1 MQVLS
6 GPVGREKIHYEAPPG
21 NRVEK
26 ELKLFLE
33 WWQRDKFKLD
43 GILRAAIAGF
53 WFVSNEPFGQK
64 ISFYLEFSNLVVQL
78 IDLLNPERKEKVR
91 ETGA

>member
-1 MQVLS
+1 LPAGFSGLQRTVVGDFRGNTPIQFIS

-43 GILRAAIAGF
+43 LGGILRAVIEGF
-53 WFVSNEPFGQK
+53 WFVSIHRYAP
-64 ISFYLEFSNLVVQL
+64 
-78 IDLLNPERKEKVR
+78 
-91 ETGA
+91 